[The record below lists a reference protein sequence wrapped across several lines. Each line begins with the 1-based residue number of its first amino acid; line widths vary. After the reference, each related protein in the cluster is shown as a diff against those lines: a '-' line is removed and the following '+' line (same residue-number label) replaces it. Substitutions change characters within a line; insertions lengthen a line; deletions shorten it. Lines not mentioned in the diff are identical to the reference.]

1 MKKLIAMVVA
11 GVLGAGG
18 SPTLAK
24 TIKKRQANEEQRI
37 ERGVEKGQITPKEQ
51 QRLDGQ
57 QKVIEQERENAA
69 ADGKITKRERR
80 DIKHDQKR
88 LSQDIK
94 HKRHN
99 AQGAR
104 QQ

>member
-1 MKKLIAMVVA
+1 MKKFVTIIVA
-11 GVLGAGG
+11 GAFAAGV
-18 SPTLAK
+18 PALAK
-24 TIKKRQANEEQRI
+24 TIKKKEAAEQQRI

-51 QRLDGQ
+51 QRLEDQ
-57 QKVIEQERENAA
+57 QKTIEQERENAA

-88 LSQDIK
+88 LSQDIR

-99 AQGAR
+99 AQGKR